1 MQQIKKLKRKE
12 SEVQREMEKQ
22 YDEIIDMM
30 CLTGK
35 IPVNIID
42 SVCEYAKQSILTA
55 LKVADGTPESRKA
68 KREELLFGEI
78 ASFRSDYKSAWL
90 DYEMENMVNFSMS

>member
-1 MQQIKKLKRKE
+1 MD
-12 SEVQREMEKQ
+12 KQ
-22 YDEIIDMM
+22 YDKIIDMM

-35 IPVNIID
+35 MPVNIID

-55 LKVADGTPESRKA
+55 LKVADGNAKSRKA

-90 DYEMENMVNFSMS
+90 DYEQKYAENFSMD

>member
-1 MQQIKKLKRKE
+1 MD
-12 SEVQREMEKQ
+12 KQ
-22 YDEIIDMM
+22 YDKIIDMM

-35 IPVNIID
+35 MPVNIID

-68 KREELLFGEI
+68 KREELLFGDV
-78 ASFRSDYKSAWL
+78 ASFKADYKSAWF
-90 DYEMENMVNFSMS
+90 DYETENMANFSMS